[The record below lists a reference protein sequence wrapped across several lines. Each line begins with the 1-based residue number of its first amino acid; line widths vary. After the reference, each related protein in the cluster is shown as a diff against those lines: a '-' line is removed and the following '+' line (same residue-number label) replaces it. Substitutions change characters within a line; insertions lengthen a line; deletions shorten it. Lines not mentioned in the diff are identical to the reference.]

1 MGAFHIMASLRRTEL
16 LNGLQLYLTFLF
28 YILIISG
35 PVLPHEPKYTLVM
48 DFLVHYF
55 FGFITL
61 SPEQHMV
68 NSSCKIPHCKSK
80 FGQSGCEIWNILL
93 TENTLISDVKANQT
107 CFLVYCTSTQVT
119 RVLIYSGVCVVW
131 YCDFM
136 MRTIKSC
143 MFYVFHVKVQLE
155 TLYWHSVKLHH
166 PLLNQII
173 KRKTKPYAGF
183 CFS

>member
-1 MGAFHIMASLRRTEL
+1 MFQVQTGCSLSTKEPNCDWNITFSNVIKHKTWFFMGAFHIMASLRRTEL

-48 DFLVHYF
+48 DFFVHYF

-107 CFLVYCTSTQVT
+107 CFLVYCTST
-119 RVLIYSGVCVVW
+119 
-131 YCDFM
+131 
-136 MRTIKSC
+136 
-143 MFYVFHVKVQLE
+143 
-155 TLYWHSVKLHH
+155 
-166 PLLNQII
+166 
-173 KRKTKPYAGF
+173 
-183 CFS
+183 